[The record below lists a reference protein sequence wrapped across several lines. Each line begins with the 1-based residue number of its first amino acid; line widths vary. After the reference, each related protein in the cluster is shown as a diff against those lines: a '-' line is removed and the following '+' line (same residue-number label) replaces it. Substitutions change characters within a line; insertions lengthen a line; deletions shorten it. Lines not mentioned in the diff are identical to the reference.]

1 MLDVGGME
9 RVYEIGKQFRN
20 EGVDRTHNPEFTT
33 CEFYMAHTDYKDL
46 MKIIE
51 EMISVNRTELPQ
63 INRAN
68 RVPQTEKETQNG
80 TELPQINRADQV
92 QQPETETQNRTK
104 LIIKQIIV
112 YADPELIQEFQKQTE
127 LPHI

>member
-1 MLDVGGME
+1 M
-9 RVYEIGKQFRN
+9 
-20 EGVDRTHNPEFTT
+20 
-33 CEFYMAHTDYKDL
+33 
-46 MKIIE
+46 
-51 EMISVNRTELPQ
+51 NRTELPQ

-112 YADPELIQEFQKQTE
+112 YADPEVPETD
-127 LPHI
+127 